1 MQRLLLQFPV
11 DIEHIEHNSCCF
23 ETFLIVSPIIVAWM
37 SGVERSG
44 VERVKLEE
52 ELQRIA

>member
-1 MQRLLLQFPV
+1 MLCNAYYFNLLNTLNTN
-11 DIEHIEHNSCCF
+11 HCF